1 MNRIKLKLKGREF
14 DFTFGLGFLGELLDD
29 LDMSMQDVGA
39 RIDKNPYKMIP
50 FLMYR
55 SAKYSCE
62 LEGKDFDYTILDFI
76 SWIEQEGGFTSKSV
90 ESFLVAFT
98 NSMTKGVPVEEE
110 ITDEPKKK

>member
-55 SAKYSCE
+55 SAKYSDE

-76 SWIEQEGGFTSKSV
+76 TWIEEEGGVFGNVASKFV
-90 ESFLVAFT
+90 IALT
-98 NSMTKGVPVEEE
+98 NSITKGIPVEEE

>member
-14 DFTFGLGFLGELLDD
+14 DFTFGLGFLGELLDA
-29 LDMSMQDVGA
+29 LDVSIDEVVGKLN
-39 RIDKNPYKMIP
+39 RNPFKMIP
-50 FLMYR
+50 FLMYS
-55 SAKYSCE
+55 SAKYSYE
-62 LEGKDFDYTILDFI
+62 LRGEEADFTLFDFI
-76 SWIEQEGGFTSKSV
+76 NWIEEEGGFTSKSV

>member
-14 DFTFGLGFLGELLDD
+14 DFTFGLGFLGELLDV
-29 LDMSMQDVGA
+29 LDISIDEVVGKLN
-39 RIDKNPYKMIP
+39 RNPFKMIP

-55 SAKYSCE
+55 SAKYSFE

-76 SWIEQEGGFTSKSV
+76 TWIEEEGGFTSKSV